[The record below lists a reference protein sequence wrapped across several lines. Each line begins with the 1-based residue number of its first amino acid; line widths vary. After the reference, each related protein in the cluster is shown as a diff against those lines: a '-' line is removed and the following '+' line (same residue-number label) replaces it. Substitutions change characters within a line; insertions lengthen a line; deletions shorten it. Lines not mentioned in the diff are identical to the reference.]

1 MTENQSPQLGFLQEF
16 EYSKT
21 PVLAGIS
28 PLGEMIAIKPICENL
43 GIDRKWQQDKIK
55 SDPYLNSVGGMC
67 KMVSKDGKKY
77 DMYCLPPAAF
87 NKWLFSLTATEK
99 MNVGIWEEY
108 KQGLVIYILTMLKI
122 SLDKIQS
129 MAQTNEDMKRVRS
142 LYIRKGDL
150 KRELGELNEAVKKTK
165 ADILSAQREIDEIL
179 SLNPNQLRLEI

>member
-1 MTENQSPQLGFLQEF
+1 MIENQSPQLGFLQEF

-129 MAQTNEDMKRVRS
+129 MAQSNEDMKRVRS
-142 LYIRKGDL
+142 LYIKKGNLKTELGDL
-150 KRELGELNEAVKKTK
+150 NDSVKKKKSEIATVTH
-165 ADILSAQREIDEIL
+165 EIDEIL
-179 SLNPNQLRLEI
+179 TKNPNQMRLEI